1 MSGTHFHGVAVGEG
15 GAVEEPVA
23 FHQRKV
29 ESVLLDLWGGACVN
43 DIRSTAN
50 VE

>member
-1 MSGTHFHGVAVGEG
+1 VGEA

-29 ESVLLDLWGGACVN
+29 ESVLHDLWGERV
-43 DIRSTAN
+43 
-50 VE
+50 